1 MVYGIEGIKQKS
13 MQICFFSVIFTKIER
28 YFKLMSATSACRIH
42 IPVIYIFYSLNSY
55 FFFQLANRTGK
66 RNNHFIM
73 HKNFNI

>member
-1 MVYGIEGIKQKS
+1 
-13 MQICFFSVIFTKIER
+13 
-28 YFKLMSATSACRIH
+28 MSATPACRIH